1 MSPASSYCRC
11 LRVGSMTN
19 HPISQVE
26 CMITLIRGSADR
38 QTARAGLMADGF
50 GLTEVQANHILDTQL
65 GGLLSEFANSWLD
78 LNGDLPINV

>member
-1 MSPASSYCRC
+1 
-11 LRVGSMTN
+11 
-19 HPISQVE
+19 
-26 CMITLIRGSADR
+26 MITLISGSADR

-65 GGLLSEFANSWLD
+65 GGLLSEVANSWLD

>member
-1 MSPASSYCRC
+1 
-11 LRVGSMTN
+11 
-19 HPISQVE
+19 
-26 CMITLIRGSADR
+26 MITLIRGSADR

-65 GGLLSEFANSWLD
+65 GGLLSEVANSWLD